1 MRERSDGDFS
11 ARSWASA
18 ADDSR
23 VGRFAARSS
32 LSVSAIVW
40 ITAMAAASSPIAN
53 TLTAGP
59 EGRPED
65 ETEGKRQ
72 EHEQHRERV
81 PEEGGSGQ
89 RDQHEEHDEEQ
100 CEPGAHGSSDPSALS
115 NAASSRAGSLHPGSS
130 SAGGRIS
137 RRRCSSCTLS

>member
-1 MRERSDGDFS
+1 M
-11 ARSWASA
+11 
-18 ADDSR
+18 
-23 VGRFAARSS
+23 
-32 LSVSAIVW
+32 SAIVW

-53 TLTAGP
+53 TLTPVPNAAL
-59 EGRPED
+59 ED
-65 ETEGKRQ
+65 ETEGKRE

-81 PEEGGSGQ
+81 PEEGGAGQ
-89 RDQHEEHDEEQ
+89 RDEHEEHEEEQ
-100 CEPGAHGSSDPSALS
+100 RKPGAHGSSDPSALS